1 MSVKS
6 KSINPMMI
14 PEDYEEFCGEEMKPF
29 VALKEEEERKAA
41 ALLAQQDAAAGK
53 QAVEPAPQDPKEV
66 ARRRFA
72 FRSWLNGL
80 FSASL

>member
-1 MSVKS
+1 MSVK
-6 KSINPMMI
+6 KSINPMMF

-41 ALLAQQDAAAGK
+41 ALLAQQQAAAEK
-53 QAVEPAPQDPKEV
+53 LSATQAQQDQKEV
-66 ARRRFA
+66 ARKRFA

>member
-41 ALLAQQDAAAGK
+41 ALLAQQEAAAGK
-53 QAVEPAPQDPKEV
+53 QTVDQAQQVQQEV
-66 ARRRFA
+66 ARKRFA